1 MFRISYAL
9 EKLRTHKNNGL
20 EACQFLGLEIKS
32 RQGEGYI
39 FKKMNAGHLT
49 RYRVHLRSHGSR
61 D

>member
-39 FKKMNAGHLT
+39 FKK
-49 RYRVHLRSHGSR
+49 
-61 D
+61 